1 LAVATWASEATQTVG
16 IYPRALHDRLRDGL
30 ALSGVRH
37 IRELTT
43 SLEGY
48 VYGDGRYTLML
59 PYDGMETDAPDGP
72 LDDRPRLTEVLG
84 PFRMKELLW
93 ISA

>member
-1 LAVATWASEATQTVG
+1 MAVATWASEATQTVG

-59 PYDGMETDAPDGP
+59 PVRRHGDGCAGWSAG
-72 LDDRPRLTEVLG
+72 RPT
-84 PFRMKELLW
+84 K
-93 ISA
+93 AD